1 MYLLKIF
8 VNPESGKKHEK
19 INDKAK
25 IDYRNISSISTVIAD
40 EIIGEAVSPDI
51 LPVEEQTNLYKI
63 KDLKDLHS
71 FVGDGVY
78 IRKNEPSRLYA
89 EKSGEIVF
97 KNGKFYVNDK
107 LNLKNIDFKTGNIV
121 FPGDVSIE
129 GDIKAGFSVN
139 ARNIEVKG
147 SVDNARLIAGETV
160 VVSGGVIGLQNSDFC
175 SINAGKLVY
184 LNFIENSKIE
194 CSGAVYIKKSSMH
207 TDIYAKERIVIFGEP
222 GLAVGGELIS
232 RKNILLRN
240 AGSKWGTKTILKVG
254 IDPFKYL
261 RLKSSENKRNH
272 LWELDTEIEKSINYV
287 KSVLADNSIDSTEKD
302 REELEKELHEI
313 ESKKKELTKRIARLK
328 RIIEK
333 LKLDIEEE
341 NNKLN
346 LKDTAVFIFNKIYPG
361 ADFRIGFEHH
371 KISDEKDGAK
381 VTLENDKIVFKKIL

>member
-8 VNPESGKKHEK
+8 VNLGNEKKHEDIDSPAK
-19 INDKAK
+19 IN
-25 IDYRNISSISTVIAD
+25 YRNISSISTVIAD

-51 LPVEEQTNLYKI
+51 LPKEERTNLFKI
-63 KDLKDLHS
+63 ANLKDLSS
-71 FVGDGVY
+71 FAGNGVY
-78 IRKNEPSRLYA
+78 IKKNEPSRLYA
-89 EKSGEIVF
+89 EKSGEIIF

-121 FPGDVSIE
+121 FPGDITIE
-129 GDIKAGFSVN
+129 EDVKAGFSVN

-175 SINAGKLVY
+175 RINAGKLVY

-194 CSGAVYIKKSSMH
+194 CRGAVYIKKSSMH

-232 RKNILLRN
+232 RKNILIRN

-261 RLKSSENKRNH
+261 RLKSSEMRRNH
-272 LWELDTEIEKSINYV
+272 LLELDKETEKSINYI
-287 KSVLADNSIDSTEKD
+287 KSVLSDNSIESTEKD
-302 REELEKELHEI
+302 VEELKKELNDI
-313 ESKKKELTKRIARLK
+313 EAKKKELTKRIARLK

-341 NNKLN
+341 NNKLH
-346 LKDTAVFIFNKIYPG
+346 LKDTAVYIFNKIYPG
-361 ADFRIGFEHH
+361 ADLRIGFEHY
-371 KISDEKDGAK
+371 KVTDETEGAK
-381 VTLENDKIVFKKIL
+381 ITLEDDKITFKKIL